1 MSNRITVKNLE
12 YLVARIND
20 ALGVPQ
26 EPYQHDADGK
36 AIRDEHGRLTA
47 NAGTV
52 YLGGAYGGYRF
63 EQMCKGGGSRD
74 LSSSGYCP
82 KRELY
87 EIGQAYLMG
96 IGAKADLEGRI

>member
-12 YLVARIND
+12 WLVSRIND

-26 EPYQHDADGK
+26 EPYKHDADGK
-36 AIRDEHGRLTA
+36 AIRDANGRMTA

-63 EQMCKGGGSRD
+63 EQMCKGGGCRD
-74 LSSSGYCP
+74 LSSSGYCS

-87 EIGQAYLMG
+87 EIGQAYLHG
-96 IGAKADLEGRI
+96 IGAKAELEGRI